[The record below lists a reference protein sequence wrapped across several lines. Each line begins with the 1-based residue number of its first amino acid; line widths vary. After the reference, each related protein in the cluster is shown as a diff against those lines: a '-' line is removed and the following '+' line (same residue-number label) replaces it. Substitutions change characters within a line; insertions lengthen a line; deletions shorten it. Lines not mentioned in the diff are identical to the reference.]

1 MNERTGLVTMKGKG
15 LTLLGNA
22 VGIGQ
27 KAPDFE
33 VVAND
38 LSAVRFSSFSGKI
51 CIISSVPSLD
61 TPVCQAMTCRLSREV
76 LNFGDDA
83 LVLTI
88 SMDLPFAASRF
99 CKAEHLENVITL
111 SAFRSSFSEDYGV
124 KIAKGPLEGLCA
136 RAVLVLGKDN
146 KILHSQLVSE
156 ITEEPD
162 YEAAL
167 TSLKSS

>member
-1 MNERTGLVTMKGKG
+1 MNEIKFKGQPVSISGTFPKKGSQAPSFTLVAQD
-15 LTLLGNA
+15 LRA
-22 VGIGQ
+22 C
-27 KAPDFE
+27 
-33 VVAND
+33 D
-38 LSAVRFSSFSGKI
+38 LSSFEGKNKI
-51 CIISSVPSLD
+51 LNIFISLD
-61 TPVCQAMTCRLSREV
+61 TPVCSKSMHAFNSKASALSDV
-76 LNFGDDA
+76 VILN
-83 LVLTI
+83 I

-111 SAFRSSFSEDYGV
+111 SAFRSSFPEDYGV

-162 YEAAL
+162 YESAL